1 MKRTTGAERLDRRA
15 AAEAEATHW
24 KRLGMTPPPGSV
36 TFEDPSDRTMRELR
50 ETPGTHPAPCWFP
63 HSTDCTCDKGGAR

>member
-36 TFEDPSDRTMRELR
+36 TFESPSDRAMREIR
-50 ETPGTHPAPCWFP
+50 EDKETHPAPCWYP
-63 HSTDCTCDKGGAR
+63 YASECTCYEGMPR